1 MEQVETNVNQ
11 NGAWFLVMY
20 LFNIDTLIHPSIFNT
35 HFYWAQGQ
43 GGLLFAIKKKS
54 QHRPLSPKWCICDSN
69 VVYLCSFIFW
79 LLAFATNT
87 ISEFVIS
94 GFWAVSILLWFSLN
108 HLQWLQRLSLHYLR
122 HTERGRRDETRLLLA
137 FILKNLL
144 VRKQLETVQ
153 GYTVRLTFSPNY
165 KDRQV
170 PDAVRD
176 YVSAPD
182 PRPYIRHMPGCR
194 SFFHSKGKAVSPSC
208 YCRNEICF
216 HPCHRIKISVSNYH
230 YMVTH
235 VGTMSKTRV
244 LRWLIHCV
252 AVMRSLLYHECQP
265 SIAAP
270 G

>member
-1 MEQVETNVNQ
+1 MVQFESSSVTAE
-11 NGAWFLVMY
+11 
-20 LFNIDTLIHPSIFNT
+20 TLIRLFTT
-35 HFYWAQGQ
+35 H
-43 GGLLFAIKKKS
+43 
-54 QHRPLSPKWCICDSN
+54 R
-69 VVYLCSFIFW
+69 
-79 LLAFATNT
+79 
-87 ISEFVIS
+87 
-94 GFWAVSILLWFSLN
+94 
-108 HLQWLQRLSLHYLR
+108 
-122 HTERGRRDETRLLLA
+122 ERGRRDETQLLLA
-137 FILKNLL
+137 FILKNLF

-235 VGTMSKTRV
+235 VGTMSKTRL
-244 LRWLIHCV
+244 LRWLIHCI

-270 G
+270 V